1 MFRQG
6 YSPAFVSQVQDVLQ
20 AFYNPS
26 ELLRNPFIGLFDLE
40 SEREPAGALRRIF
53 REAVRSLKT
62 EENAPRHS
70 TAWRVYYVLNSRYI
84 EQLSQKEVAA
94 RMGVSE
100 QTVSRWSQAEN
111 WDQLRVSITIT
122 REEQLRNLYR
132 QLSEINKAIAERD
145 QKFATSTE
153 ADTISKLATAIEKME
168 SDVGISDIVSVS
180 KKFLNW
186 IRKNDLVKA
195 QEFVPLFDAFIKDN
209 LR

>member
-1 MFRQG
+1 MTRK
-6 YSPAFVSQVQDVLQ
+6 
-20 AFYNPS
+20 
-26 ELLRNPFIGLFDLE
+26 
-40 SEREPAGALRRIF
+40 EREQI
-53 REAVRSLKT
+53 RELAKLLFIHET
-62 EENAPRHS
+62 
-70 TAWRVYYVLNSRYI
+70 
-84 EQLSQKEVAA
+84 LSQKEVAA